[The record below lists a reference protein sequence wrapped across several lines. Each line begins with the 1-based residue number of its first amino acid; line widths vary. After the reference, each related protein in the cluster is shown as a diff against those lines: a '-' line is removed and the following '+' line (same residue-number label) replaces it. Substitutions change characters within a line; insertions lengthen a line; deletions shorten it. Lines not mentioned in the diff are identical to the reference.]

1 MHLVALWRIRQYSTA
16 SFKESCDKEPIT
28 AGISKMRVIHIVC
41 ATLFASVYADSVFD
55 VSVPLKSLDSAF
67 PRVFASCSSQHC
79 PYAVLSRHQRRPLL
93 LCQGPPRLREAGK
106 IWSLDHASST
116 HLTFLQ
122 REGGVSTC
130 YSDATVY
137 CGGCGADCCTYDPD
151 APTYDDDSESGS
163 KWTSSTN
170 LAGTYC
176 KN

>member
-1 MHLVALWRIRQYSTA
+1 
-16 SFKESCDKEPIT
+16 
-28 AGISKMRVIHIVC
+28 MRVIHIVC

-55 VSVPLKSLDSAF
+55 CYPGTNGGRYCCVKDHHVCEK
-67 PRVFASCSSQHC
+67 
-79 PYAVLSRHQRRPLL
+79 QR
-93 LCQGPPRLREAGK
+93 K
-106 IWSLDHASST
+106 
-116 HLTFLQ
+116 
-122 REGGVSTC
+122 GGVSTC